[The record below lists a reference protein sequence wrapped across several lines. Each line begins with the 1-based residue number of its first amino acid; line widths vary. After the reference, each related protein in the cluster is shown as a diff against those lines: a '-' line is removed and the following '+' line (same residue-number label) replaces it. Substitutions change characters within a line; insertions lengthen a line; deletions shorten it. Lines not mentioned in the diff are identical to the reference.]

1 MSALSGKEF
10 DANNEQR
17 NLKRAHNNHTT
28 ETHSRGMKL
37 LQNNFGVKV
46 LKKFDAC
53 KKVQSAARA
62 THPTSNFIIVSAP
75 ASGPWPAAVQTF
87 HPQN

>member
-1 MSALSGKEF
+1 MKVSALSGEEF
-10 DANNEQR
+10 DANNERR
-17 NLKRAHNNHTT
+17 NFRRPHNNHTA

-62 THPTSNFIIVSAP
+62 PKQLHHID
-75 ASGPWPAAVQTF
+75 
-87 HPQN
+87 